1 MITRNKL
8 SNQSENKLTKK
19 FKPTEP
25 QGHDGPSKP
34 VVHKEK
40 NKKKSK
46 KMKFVAL
53 LFLVL
58 ILAFG
63 ATFGIS
69 WLVNKTSS
77 SPSNSNT
84 TDENTPEI
92 ADEEVPVVDSETKD
106 ETKALE
112 PITSAASSNPTIQYG
127 RLMLI
132 NPNFMVETSFIAA
145 RKSELISLSGTYG
158 IEEFH
163 AYNGDNLMDP
173 EAAEWLNKMLS
184 DYTLS
189 NPGHSIKTV
198 SCFREVGTTCGRL
211 CMPTGASD
219 HHTGLTCDL
228 IDPTYGDS
236 LDTDTYDQHIEW
248 QWLKANSYNYGFIDR
263 FPKSWSGGPMSE
275 PMNVNEE
282 GSTGLYETWHYRYV
296 GLETANEIATGVYN
310 NGQYDSLEH
319 YLKARGLIS
328 NLLNQ

>member
-1 MITRNKL
+1 MITKNKL

-19 FKPTEP
+19 FRPNE
-25 QGHDGPSKP
+25 P
-34 VVHKEK
+34 VVKKSSPRKSK
-40 NKKKSK
+40 NKRG
-46 KMKFVAL
+46 FRGLRIIFL
-53 LFLVL
+53 LFFVL
-58 ILAFG
+58 ALAFG
-63 ATFGIS
+63 ATFGVVY
-69 WLVNKTSS
+69 LVHDSFFKK
-77 SPSNSNT
+77 
-84 TDENTPEI
+84 
-92 ADEEVPVVDSETKD
+92 DEEVVADTSETDVELPEEEEPTPTPEVD
-106 ETKALE
+106 EGTKSIQ
-112 PITSAASSNPTIQYG
+112 PITYITSSNPTIQYG

-132 NPNFMVETSFIAA
+132 NPNFMVETDFIAA
-145 RKSELISLSGTYG
+145 RKGELISLSKTYG

-184 DYTLS
+184 DYTIS

-198 SCFREVGTTCGRL
+198 SCFREIGTNCGRL

-236 LDTDTYDQHIEW
+236 LDTDTYDQHVDW
-248 QWLKANSYNYGFIDR
+248 QWLKSNSYKYGFVDR
-263 FPKSWSGGPMSE
+263 FPEAWAGGSMAQ
-275 PMNVNEE
+275 PMNVDAE

-296 GLETANEIATGVYN
+296 GLFAANEIANGVYN

-319 YLKARGLIS
+319 YLKARGLVP